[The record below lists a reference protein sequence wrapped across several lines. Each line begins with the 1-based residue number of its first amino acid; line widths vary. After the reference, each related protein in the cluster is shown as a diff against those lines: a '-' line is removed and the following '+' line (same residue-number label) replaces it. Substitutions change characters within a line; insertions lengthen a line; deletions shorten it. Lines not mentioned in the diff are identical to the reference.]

1 MSNNSIQAC
10 SQPLLCS
17 DVWDTPR
24 DVRSDTSHAQ
34 GALTEARTSII
45 RPVQSVCAPVA
56 RLTTWLYDFSGPE
69 YDTLAH
75 ARSLGN
81 DAGNPLLTAVSE
93 DCRARWHSD
102 QEMP

>member
-1 MSNNSIQAC
+1 MRFGAG
-10 SQPLLCS
+10 
-17 DVWDTPR
+17 
-24 DVRSDTSHAQ
+24 HAQ
-34 GALTEARTSII
+34 GVSAEERTSII
-45 RPVQSVCAPVA
+45 IPVHSVCEPVA

-75 ARSLGN
+75 ATSLGN